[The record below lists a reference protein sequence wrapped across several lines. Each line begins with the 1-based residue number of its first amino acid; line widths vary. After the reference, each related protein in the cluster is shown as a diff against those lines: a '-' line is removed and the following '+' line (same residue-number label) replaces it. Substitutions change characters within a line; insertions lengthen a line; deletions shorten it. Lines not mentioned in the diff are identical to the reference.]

1 MASPHVAGIA
11 ALGLGIAP
19 DSSVQQISDWIT
31 STATRD
37 ALANIGA
44 ASPNLLAYSRLS
56 ASAPQAS
63 SPSTTIPSSP
73 DGGGGG
79 GDSGGGDDGGDEP
92 EAPSTTSPTTTVPAT
107 SAPTTLAP
115 RSTVVPRTNVPSLPG
130 SNRLTN
136 PKIGSQLPAEVLAAA
151 SSPASSKVMG
161 NNVVLN
167 VQAPALS
174 MVHVY
179 RDGVLVKTVPAAAAR
194 AIKITKNKL
203 GDSSF
208 QVVVVDK
215 TGKMTITGKRTVRV
229 QKASK

>member
-1 MASPHVAGIA
+1 
-11 ALGLGIAP
+11 
-19 DSSVQQISDWIT
+19 
-31 STATRD
+31 
-37 ALANIGA
+37 
-44 ASPNLLAYSRLS
+44 
-56 ASAPQAS
+56 
-63 SPSTTIPSSP
+63 
-73 DGGGGG
+73 
-79 GDSGGGDDGGDEP
+79 
-92 EAPSTTSPTTTVPAT
+92 
-107 SAPTTLAP
+107 
-115 RSTVVPRTNVPSLPG
+115 VV
-130 SNRLTN
+130 
-136 PKIGSQLPAEVLAAA
+136 
-151 SSPASSKVMG
+151 G
-161 NNVVLN
+161 NNVVLK

>member
-1 MASPHVAGIA
+1 M
-11 ALGLGIAP
+11 
-19 DSSVQQISDWIT
+19 
-31 STATRD
+31 
-37 ALANIGA
+37 
-44 ASPNLLAYSRLS
+44 
-56 ASAPQAS
+56 
-63 SPSTTIPSSP
+63 
-73 DGGGGG
+73 
-79 GDSGGGDDGGDEP
+79 
-92 EAPSTTSPTTTVPAT
+92 PAT

-115 RSTVVPRTNVPSLPG
+115 RSTVVPRTNVPNIPG

-151 SSPASSKVMG
+151 SSPASSKVVG